1 VNTINFGCSIT
12 PTNAAAELGMEI
24 WIDNQKLF
32 DQAHVQ
38 KNYRISTD
46 LSDDDGE
53 HELRFVLKNKLSEH
67 TQVDADNKIIS
78 DARISV
84 SDIEFDGIALN
95 QLVPALAK
103 YQHNFNGT
111 GELIIDKFYGE
122 LGCNGTVSLKF
133 TTPIYLWLLENM

>member
-1 VNTINFGCSIT
+1 
-12 PTNAAAELGMEI
+12 MEI

-38 KNYRISTD
+38 ESHRISTD
-46 LSDDDGE
+46 LSDSDGE

-67 TQVDADNKIIS
+67 TQIDADNTIVS

-84 SDIEFDGIALN
+84 SDIEFDGIALD
-95 QLVPALAK
+95 QLVPVLAK

-111 GELIIDKFYGE
+111 GELIIDEFYGE

-133 TTPIYLWLLENM
+133 TTPIYLWLLEHM

>member
-1 VNTINFGCSIT
+1 MSTITFCCNIT
-12 PTNAAAELGMEI
+12 PTNAAAALGMEI

-46 LSDDDGE
+46 LSDDDGD

-67 TQVDADNKIIS
+67 TEVDADNTIVS

-84 SDIEFDGIALN
+84 SDIEFDGISLTH
-95 QLVPALAK
+95 LVPALAK

-111 GELIIDKFYGE
+111 GEPIIDEFYGE
-122 LGCNGTVSLKF
+122 MGCNGTVSLKF
-133 TTPIYLWLLENM
+133 TTPIYLWLLEDM

>member
-1 VNTINFGCSIT
+1 MNTVGFCCTIT
-12 PTNAAAELGMEI
+12 PTAAAVPLGMEV

-32 DQAHVQ
+32 DQDHVQ
-38 KNYRISTD
+38 KSHTISTD

-67 TQVDADNKIIS
+67 TQVDADNTIIS

-95 QLVPALAK
+95 QLVPGLAE
-103 YQHNFNGT
+103 YQHNFNGS
-111 GELIIDKFYGE
+111 GELSVHKFYGE

-133 TTPIYLWLLENM
+133 TTPIYIWMLENI

>member
-1 VNTINFGCSIT
+1 MSTITFGCSIA
-12 PTNAAAELGMEI
+12 PTNAAAALGLEI
-24 WIDNQKLF
+24 WIDDQKLF

-46 LSDDDGE
+46 LSDDDGD
-53 HELRFVLKNKLSEH
+53 HELRFVLKNKTSEH
-67 TQVDADNKIIS
+67 TEVDADNTIVS

-84 SDIEFDGIALN
+84 SDIEFDGISLTH
-95 QLVPALAK
+95 LVPALAK

-111 GELIIDKFYGE
+111 GEPIVDKFYSE

-133 TTPIYLWLLENM
+133 TTPIYLWLLEHL

>member
-1 VNTINFGCSIT
+1 MDTVSFCCTIT
-12 PTNAAAELGMEI
+12 PTTAAVPLGMEI

-38 KNYRISTD
+38 ESHRISVD
-46 LSDDDGE
+46 FSDNDGE

-67 TQVDADNKIIS
+67 TLVDADNNIVS

-84 SDIEFDGIALN
+84 SNIEFDGIALN
-95 QLVPALAK
+95 QLVPALAE

-111 GELIIDKFYGE
+111 GDQIIDEFYGE
-122 LGCNGTVSLKF
+122 MGCNGTVTLKF
-133 TTPIYLWLLENM
+133 TTPIYLWLLEHM

>member
-1 VNTINFGCSIT
+1 MSTITFCCNIT
-12 PTNAAAELGMEI
+12 PTNAAAALGMEI

-46 LSDDDGE
+46 LSDDDGD

-67 TQVDADNKIIS
+67 TEVDADNTIVS

-84 SDIEFDGIALN
+84 SDIEFDGISLTH
-95 QLVPALAK
+95 LVPALAK

-111 GELIIDKFYGE
+111 GEPIIDEFYGE
-122 LGCNGTVSLKF
+122 MGCNGTVSLKF